1 MNAIIILWIAGAIAL
16 LPLLNLGLGV
26 HPPTLKTEDDP
37 GQYGLQ
43 YERVAFQTADGLTL
57 RGWFIPAAPAERPSG
72 ASQSSGC
79 NATIVVGHGYPFD
92 KANILSHALFLH
104 DRFNLLLI
112 DFRYFGESDGFYT
125 TAGLIET
132 RDVEASVAYLK
143 ERTDVDLQRIGA
155 MGFSMSA
162 AAFILARHPNIRAI
176 VADSSYASLEDL
188 VGRQFFFLSGPTKW
202 PLVALTKLY
211 ARLLLGVDVEM
222 AAPARTVR
230 EITAP
235 LLLIHGEADSQIP
248 LEHARQIYANADPVR
263 TELWI
268 VPGADHG
275 QAHAIEGPRYEVR
288 IRTFFERH
296 LCGAS
301 A

>member
-1 MNAIIILWIAGAIAL
+1 MIAITVLWIAGAIAL
-16 LPLLNLGLGV
+16 FPLLNLGLGV
-26 HPPTLKTEDDP
+26 HPPTFKTEDDP
-37 GQYGLQ
+37 SRYGLP

-57 RGWFIPAAPAERPSG
+57 HGWFIPSASPEGSSREPG
-72 ASQSSGC
+72 AVGC
-79 NATIVVGHGYPFD
+79 RATIVVGHGYPFD
-92 KANILSHALFLH
+92 KANILSHSLFLH

-112 DFRYFGESDGFYT
+112 DFRYFGESEGLYT
-125 TAGLIET
+125 TAGLLET

-143 ERTDVDLQRIGA
+143 ERADVDPQRIGA

-162 AAFILARHPNIRAI
+162 AAFILARHPDIRAI

-188 VGRQFFFLSGPTKW
+188 VGRQFFFLPGPTKW

-211 ARLLLGVDVEM
+211 ARLLLGVEVEA

-230 EITAP
+230 ELTAP
-235 LLLIHGEADSQIP
+235 LLIIHGEVDSQIP
-248 LEHARQIYANADPVR
+248 VEHARQIYANADPAR

-275 QAHAIEGPRYEVR
+275 QAHAIEGPRYEIRV
-288 IRTFFERH
+288 RTFLERN
-296 LCGAS
+296 LCGA
-301 A
+301 AA